1 MVNHTELFSAVKF
14 SDEERSN
21 SSEPLP
27 VYAMDVSAG
36 LDQDSQSPFEYE
48 EVMHRTDLVIKNNFG
63 KPLTVRKIF

>member
-1 MVNHTELFSAVKF
+1 MKF